1 MVTVSGKS
9 KEELMNI
16 IISDTEV
23 SNLLD
28 RQVSTKII
36 QNILDIFVKVV
47 SHTLGP

>member
-36 QNILDIFVKVV
+36 QNILDNLPKLLF
-47 SHTLGP
+47 